1 MQTGYVSVEQA
12 AKEFLES
19 ILNTYKEV
27 TPEWDYGRLCD
38 RNVHT
43 GICRYIEVSTIPLA
57 VRLEILRILGNNGIH
72 RDRFL
77 CEPPR
82 TYLDRH
88 IVCLGL
94 RGYVESI
101 QPRIEVLKNII
112 ASL

>member
-19 ILNTYKEV
+19 VLNTYKEV
-27 TPEWDYGRLCD
+27 TPEWDYDRLYD

-72 RDRFL
+72 GDSFL

-82 TYLDRH
+82 AYLDSH
-88 IVCLGL
+88 IRCLGWM
-94 RGYVESI
+94 GYI
-101 QPRIEVLKNII
+101 LCIHPRIEVLENII